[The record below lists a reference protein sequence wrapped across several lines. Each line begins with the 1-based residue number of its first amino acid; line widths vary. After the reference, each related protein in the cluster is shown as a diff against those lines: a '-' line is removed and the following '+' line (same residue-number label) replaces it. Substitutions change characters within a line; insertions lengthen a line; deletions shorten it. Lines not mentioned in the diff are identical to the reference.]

1 MYLFKFSVGI
11 STNTKRNR
19 IKKSCK
25 YLQCIITIRQGKCKT
40 AARFSL
46 AAVPLPHSGDFFVV
60 VGDFGVFVVPETLVA
75 HAVKILLG
83 VAEFEPV

>member
-1 MYLFKFSVGI
+1 MLVICSMTENRLF
-11 STNTKRNR
+11 
-19 IKKSCK
+19 CK
-25 YLQCIITIRQGKCKT
+25 VAERTTERFAIDRKT